1 MSAYI
6 LRNGSA
12 AAILKKCLPR
22 QLNNNNFAKVIS
34 SKSTTTKLIKFNKWF
49 QFVRKEGTKNIKLY
63 YILHN
68 CVQLFLLFAHLWRT
82 RATEKQNEPKKKKC
96 ELRIWQFAKSY
107 TQFVAT
113 QSTTTHYKSQ
123 VYELSFCLV
132 FFHSYGGGGYRIAKQ
147 NSDKITIHN
156 PVHMVGW
163 SFEKLK
169 TCVLIRVCH
178 RLALL

>member
-68 CVQLFLLFAHLWRT
+68 CVQLFLFYYSLTCGEQEQQRS
-82 RATEKQNEPKKKKC
+82 KKNQRK
-96 ELRIWQFAKSY
+96 IWQFAKSY

-113 QSTTTHYKSQ
+113 QSTNTHYKSQ